1 MEDRYFQYIDKVN
14 KKRNSS
20 KLYIEEKLFPNNSI
34 DKTKPFFAYGFLKPD
49 EIGYGVIK
57 KYVKYYE
64 DYNVLNHE
72 LYLKDGLPFALSG
85 NGSINGF
92 LLTFAPENAELAYR
106 NIAIMTYG
114 GLYNLERVFE
124 SEQYVANMLVLNRN
138 VSKQDE
144 ELISLVK
151 CNRGEWQ
158 SNEDSFFSETMHY
171 LKNYYFEPLFY
182 DSRTEDVPPY
192 YKSYADM
199 SLTLQMAYME
209 LWALIDRYCTMSCW
223 VNNTHLTEKARMFAE
238 NNERFIK
245 ALKVFDDSF
254 PSKSNEKVYKSC
266 SGKSVKFSVDKIID
280 YYYTIRCNSVH
291 RGKGTTKR
299 EIDLI
304 KYAFMELFV
313 IMWAVI
319 KDDYFLI
326 ERVKKASSFLN

>member
-1 MEDRYFQYIDKVN
+1 MEDRYFKCIDKVN

-20 KLYIEEKLFPNNSI
+20 KLYIEEKLFPNKSI

-49 EIGYGVIK
+49 EIGYSVIK

-72 LYLKDGLPFALSG
+72 LYLKDGLPVALSG

-114 GLYNLERVFE
+114 GLYYLERVFE
-124 SEQYVANMLVLNRN
+124 SEKYVANMLVLNRN

-182 DSRTEDVPPY
+182 DSLTEHVPPY

-209 LWALIDRYCTMSCW
+209 LWALVDRYCTMSCW

-238 NNERFIK
+238 NNERFLK
-245 ALKVFDDSF
+245 ALKVLDGAFL
-254 PSKSNEKVYKSC
+254 SKSNEKVYQSC
-266 SGKSVKFSVDKIID
+266 SGKSIKFSVD
-280 YYYTIRCNSVH
+280 S
-291 RGKGTTKR
+291 
-299 EIDLI
+299 L
-304 KYAFMELFV
+304 
-313 IMWAVI
+313 
-319 KDDYFLI
+319 
-326 ERVKKASSFLN
+326 